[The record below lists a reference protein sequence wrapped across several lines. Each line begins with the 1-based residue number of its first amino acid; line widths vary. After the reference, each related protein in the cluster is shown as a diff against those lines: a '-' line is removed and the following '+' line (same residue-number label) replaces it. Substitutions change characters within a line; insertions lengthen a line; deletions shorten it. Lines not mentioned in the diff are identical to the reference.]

1 MGEYMLEEEAILVDL
16 SIEELEE
23 VPSRNNIIRQW
34 RRAIA
39 FVVGIIEVPLHPPP
53 MPTCWVG
60 IVLVVQGATV
70 VIDSG
75 GATGI
80 K

>member
-16 SIEELEE
+16 SIEEL
-23 VPSRNNIIRQW
+23 
-34 RRAIA
+34 
-39 FVVGIIEVPLHPPP
+39 VVGIIEVPLHPPP

-80 K
+80 KRLTKEGPTE